1 MASRRTEKQNM
12 LRNYEKEK
20 EEIRIQE
27 EEDARYQEE
36 LEEKIRKA
44 KEEKERADAEW
55 YRDYTQSIR
64 RYYDNLTEDMY
75 DEYLFKA

>member
-20 EEIRIQE
+20 EEIRKQE

-36 LEEKIRKA
+36 LEETIRKIQ
-44 KEEKERADAEW
+44 EEKDREDAEW
-55 YRDYTQSIR
+55 YRDYTQSICE
-64 RYYDNLTEDMY
+64 YYDNLKEDM
-75 DEYLFKA
+75 